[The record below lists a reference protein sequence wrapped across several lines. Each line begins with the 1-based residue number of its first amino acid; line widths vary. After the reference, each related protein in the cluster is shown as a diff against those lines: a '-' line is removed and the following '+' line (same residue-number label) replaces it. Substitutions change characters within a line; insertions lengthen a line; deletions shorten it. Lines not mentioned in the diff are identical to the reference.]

1 MHARG
6 KLHVE
11 VLGEGFPG
19 ENARGVAEL
28 VPKVRNAVNV
38 RFPGEDQPDTL
49 MVDRGNAFWASNTGM
64 ITGAFK
70 TAVQESD
77 FKTFYGDEGW
87 RQPGKLADVL
97 LHETVV
103 AWIRKKE
110 ETSRITTPWTETV
123 AQFTTRLK
131 TIVQGINTTH
141 DVEGLCRQLPR
152 RLEKLVDG
160 DGERLQY

>member
-1 MHARG
+1 M
-6 KLHVE
+6 
-11 VLGEGFPG
+11 
-19 ENARGVAEL
+19 
-28 VPKVRNAVNV
+28 PKVRNAVNV

-97 LHETVV
+97 LHETAV

>member
-1 MHARG
+1 MTASSDPRKSKHQH
-6 KLHVE
+6 LTVTDSYE
-11 VLGEGFPG
+11 WYLDF
-19 ENARGVAEL
+19 
-28 VPKVRNAVNV
+28 AV
-38 RFPGEDQPDTL
+38 
-49 MVDRGNAFWASNTGM
+49 
-64 ITGAFK
+64 GAFAPS
-70 TAVQESD
+70 TPPPLP
-77 FKTFYGDEGW
+77 
-87 RQPGKLADVL
+87 PGKLADVL
-97 LHETVV
+97 LHETAV